1 MKRLVLSLA
10 LAVLAAGCAT
20 KSELPAG
27 PSAYQIV
34 PADAAPVG
42 EREYLIGPLDRV
54 TVVVF
59 RQPDLSVQDAQVDS
73 AGKLA
78 LPLLGAVSVH
88 GKTAEAVAAELRTSL
103 QEYVKNPVVSVAVN
117 SITQKVV
124 VEGSVNQPGVYDI
137 RGSATLIEA
146 IAMARSPTEVADLD
160 QVFVFRTIGGR
171 VQGARFD
178 LRRIRAGL
186 DPDPAIVAGD
196 RVVVGLDHVADAWR
210 RYVERPIFNTFRF
223 NVN

>member
-160 QVFVFRTIGGR
+160 QVFVFRSIGGR

>member
-20 KSELPAG
+20 QSELPAG

>member
-27 PSAYQIV
+27 LSAYQIV

-88 GKTAEAVAAELRTSL
+88 GKTAEAVAADLRESL
-103 QEYVKNPVVSVAVN
+103 REYVKNPVVSVAVN

-160 QVFVFRTIGGR
+160 QIFVFRTIGGR